1 MELDAV
7 KKKNKGM
14 GLFSFSNNFEVTVN
28 HPKEVVYKQFV
39 SYIRQK
45 NWDIISSKQGKE
57 ISFQTKMTLISYPI
71 DFDIAFQSVDE
82 NSTNLIVSASAGH
95 LDLGRSKKIIDNIIE
110 DINKINPSS
119 NLYYVIKYN
128 ENDSAMYAL
137 PNHNELNERIM
148 ELKERN
154 INDYVIRSNTKSIH
168 EYFKCTSGI
177 QLGTMSPEIY
187 FENSQDV
194 NDFNNK

>member
-1 MELDAV
+1 MELDV
-7 KKKNKGM
+7 VKKNKSM
-14 GLFSFSNNFEVTVN
+14 GLFSFSNNFEVAVN
-28 HPKEVVYKQFV
+28 HPKEEVYKQFV
-39 SYIRQK
+39 SYITK
-45 NWDIISSKQGKE
+45 KHWAITSSEEAGK

-71 DFDIAFQSVDE
+71 DFEIVFQSIDE

-110 DINKINPSS
+110 DINKVNPSS

-128 ENDSAMYAL
+128 DNNSVMYAL

-148 ELKERN
+148 KLKERN

-168 EYFKCTSGI
+168 EYFKGTSGI
-177 QLGTMSPEIY
+177 QLGAMSLEIY

-194 NDFNNK
+194 NDINHK

>member
-1 MELDAV
+1 
-7 KKKNKGM
+7 M
-14 GLFSFSNNFEVTVN
+14 GLFSFSNNFEVAVN

-39 SYIRQK
+39 SYITK
-45 NWDIISSKQGKE
+45 KHWAIVSSEEAEK

-71 DFDIAFQSVDE
+71 DFEIVFQSIDKS
-82 NSTNLIVSASAGH
+82 STNLIVSASAGH

-110 DINKINPSS
+110 DINKINTSS

-128 ENDSAMYAL
+128 DNGSVMYAL

-148 ELKERN
+148 KLKERN
-154 INDYVIRSNTKSIH
+154 INDYVIRSNTESIH
-168 EYFKCTSGI
+168 EYFKDTSGI
-177 QLGTMSPEIY
+177 QLGSMSPEIY

-194 NDFNNK
+194 NDINHNN